1 RLDSPGNRR
10 LDSPGKVYRSVR
22 RYNPARGCI
31 GAKVVVRLKKQGQR
45 HAFKRTYRRCFRTG
59 EMLPGSDP
67 HPGGPLADELRRK
80 VEPSWRGFSLGP
92 PDPRRRFAGGIRGGA
107 VPRWSQL
114 PWRRPRLS
122 AIARPIASKIA
133 SDSSRDLRKS
143 LH

>member
-67 HPGGPLADELRRK
+67 HPGGPLAAELRRK
-80 VEPSWRGFSLGP
+80 VEPSWRVFAWVRSARAAASRGESEAALSPPWASSPGVAPGFSPFL
-92 PDPRRRFAGGIRGGA
+92 
-107 VPRWSQL
+107 
-114 PWRRPRLS
+114 
-122 AIARPIASKIA
+122 
-133 SDSSRDLRKS
+133 
-143 LH
+143 